1 MFQVSVSSGEALLYI
16 PRSQIDLYVL
26 TGSLFLLLSG
36 VLCIVSANVPTMA
49 GGAMNEVSALKAGRI
64 HQIAMQNRLP
74 TITFT
79 QSVSTVI
86 RILHKWLDGANLC

>member
-1 MFQVSVSSGEALLYI
+1 MATG
-16 PRSQIDLYVL
+16 L
-26 TGSLFLLLSG
+26 TRNLFKLFSG

-74 TITFT
+74 TITLT
-79 QSVSTVI
+79 QSVRVKENC
-86 RILHKWLDGANLC
+86 LLMLAY